1 MRLIAKKLFRFNGVI
16 YNIGDEVKVN
26 NGTELNKLNEGGYIE
41 PLTIKEIKNF
51 GKEEPKKENKKINKE
66 EE

>member
-26 NGTELNKLNEGGYIE
+26 NKEELNKLNAGGYIE
-41 PLTIKEIKNF
+41 PLTIKEINNF
-51 GKEEPKKENKKINKE
+51 GKEEPKKKKKKNNKE